1 MCRHRDCQEIGA
13 PRACLVLK
21 DWRAQKALR
30 AIWAIEARP
39 HSPFASPLT
48 LVSTQR
54 SALRPICSRWR
65 RCGCVLLAWVLP
77 AAFELWV
84 LPAFSHWRW
93 YPKRH
98 CRAGPAGPRGRR
110 GRRGPPGTDA
120 RVQPSDVGPNGPDG
134 PPGVVGLD
142 GEPGKPGPPGKSG
155 TPGVSLAYTTLC
167 LTCPCQPHS
176 VLSGLACSV
185 ASCVSLAPRRC
196 AADACSARVGR
207 HTACLC
213 LPCSYAARPASSAS
227 LVLLG
232 RMGWM
237 AGEPDVEL
245 STAAHMRDWS
255 AARWRWL
262 VAR

>member
-39 HSPFASPLT
+39 HSPFVRPLT
-48 LVSTQR
+48 LVSAQR

-65 RCGCVLLAWVLP
+65 RCGCLLAWAPP
-77 AAFELWV
+77 AAFEPRSSRVRALGV
-84 LPAFSHWRW
+84 ASVFALAMDGLPMPSNTTRT
-93 YPKRH
+93 
-98 CRAGPAGPRGRR
+98 GPAGLRGPR

-142 GEPGKPGPPGKSG
+142 GEPGKSGPPGKSG
-155 TPGVSLAYTTLC
+155 TPGVSSGPMLW

-176 VLSGLACSV
+176 VPSGFACSV
-185 ASCVSLAPRRC
+185 ASWVSIAPRRC
-196 AADACSARVGR
+196 TADALLCMCLGGTRP
-207 HTACLC
+207 ACLA
-213 LPCSYAARPASSAS
+213 LQLRGPTGVVGKRGAAGQNG
-227 LVLLG
+227 LDG
-232 RMGWM
+232 RR
-237 AGEPDVEL
+237 A
-245 STAAHMRDWS
+245 
-255 AARWRWL
+255 
-262 VAR
+262 